1 MSFEHFTEKRQ
12 KLIKLLETKY
22 KICRNPVVKDGYL
35 RQLNHLSE
43 ELSFAR
49 PDTPADTE
57 ERRRIL
63 ETYADTIRNTITD
76 ENPLWF
82 HGVRHLASLE
92 KILSSGHLGYL
103 EEEESRSLTS
113 PGTVDVTSKYSVDTT
128 IEGFCGLSS
137 NYLPAGCIFA
147 LTPKDADEIRLTQDS
162 GSEQNIK
169 TVDFAENPD
178 RIYAIISTTENLDY
192 ITGLADKYGL
202 NKEKIHSFDSFIE
215 KYKEDFRQGKHMDM
229 QLIKRHMEEQR
240 NL

>member
-22 KICRNPVVKDGYL
+22 KICKNPVVKDGYL

-103 EEEESRSLTS
+103 EEEESRSLTVLRIS
-113 PGTVDVTSKYSVDTT
+113 RGLIEPIPPLGIFLTSLHT
-128 IEGFCGLSS
+128 SS
-137 NYLPAGCIFA
+137 C
-147 LTPKDADEIRLTQDS
+147 R
-162 GSEQNIK
+162 
-169 TVDFAENPD
+169 
-178 RIYAIISTTENLDY
+178 
-192 ITGLADKYGL
+192 
-202 NKEKIHSFDSFIE
+202 
-215 KYKEDFRQGKHMDM
+215 
-229 QLIKRHMEEQR
+229 
-240 NL
+240 